1 MMPNPLHKLA
11 DLADIRAGF
20 LTREAVRNNPA
31 GTYCLLQI
39 RDIDRHRETVNMTDM
54 IRISPET
61 RSSLHPLQAGDVIF
75 LAKGANNFAF
85 AVPELP
91 SPTLAASSFFILRP
105 GSLILARYLVW
116 FLNHESTRLLLSRLA
131 TTGAH
136 MPIIRR
142 DTLESLEIP
151 LPPLA
156 VQKTIAELDI
166 LRIQEHILLSD
177 LAEKKEALISTLSL
191 STVRRSIG
199 NATPKEGTAH
209 E

>member
-1 MMPNPLHKLA
+1 
-11 DLADIRAGF
+11 
-20 LTREAVRNNPA
+20 
-31 GTYCLLQI
+31 
-39 RDIDRHRETVNMTDM
+39 
-54 IRISPET
+54 
-61 RSSLHPLQAGDVIF
+61 
-75 LAKGANNFAF
+75 
-85 AVPELP
+85 
-91 SPTLAASSFFILRP
+91 
-105 GSLILARYLVW
+105 
-116 FLNHESTRLLLSRLA
+116 
-131 TTGAH
+131 

-177 LAEKKEALISTLSL
+177 LAEKQEALISTLSL
-191 STVRRSIG
+191 STARRSIG